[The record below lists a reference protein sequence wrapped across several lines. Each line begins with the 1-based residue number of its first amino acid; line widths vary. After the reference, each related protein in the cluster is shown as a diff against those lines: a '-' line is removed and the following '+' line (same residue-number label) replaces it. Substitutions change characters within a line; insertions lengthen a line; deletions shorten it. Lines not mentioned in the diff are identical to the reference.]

1 MVKPKLVVPPSA
13 ILAPP
18 NALMITGGA
27 TTVIAALEV
36 LPVPPLVELTCTLLF
51 FTPDV
56 VPVMFTEMVQ
66 EEPGAREAPVKLTL
80 EDPSAAVAV
89 PLQVLLRSPGV
100 ATTKPLGRLSVK
112 AVPFRVKLALV
123 LLRVNVRLVVPFNGI
138 VAAPKTFATVGG
150 LMTVR
155 FAEEVL
161 PLPASVESIVTLLL
175 YKPSGLALTSTLIVQ
190 APTGRAALLKLMVP
204 VPAVAV
210 TVPPQAF
217 TTLGVAA
224 TTMPAGSVSVK
235 LESIVTTFGLFSEKV
250 MVLGAFTATVVG
262 LKLLVMEGGCSTIM
276 LAVTV
281 AWSTT
286 ASALPPPATP
296 PALNVAVA
304 WAFASRASGWA

>member
-13 ILAPP
+13 ILPPP

-112 AVPFRVKLALV
+112 AVPFRVRLALV

-138 VAAPKTFATVGG
+138 VAAPKAFAMVGG
-150 LMTVR
+150 LMIVR

-161 PLPASVESIVTLLL
+161 PLPASVESMVTLLPRT
-175 YKPSGLALTSTLIVQ
+175 PSVVPFTSTLIVQ
-190 APTGRAALLKLMVP
+190 GLPDTGKAAFKKLILDAPAT
-204 VPAVAV
+204 AV
-210 TVPPQAF
+210 TDPPQPL
-217 TTLGVAA
+217 TTFGVAA
-224 TTMPAGSVSVK
+224 TTMLAGSVSVK
-235 LESIVTTFGLFSEKV
+235 LALIVTTFGLLIEKV
-250 MVLGAFTATVVG
+250 IVLVAFTATVVG
-262 LKLLVMEGGCSTIM
+262 LKFLVMEGG
-276 LAVTV
+276 
-281 AWSTT
+281 
-286 ASALPPPATP
+286 
-296 PALNVAVA
+296 
-304 WAFASRASGWA
+304 